1 MFCGHRGQKGQWD
14 YLCCLIGKRTH
25 IHTPPHIPFQ
35 QAQFWGQQ
43 QLNLWHYPKS
53 WLFSIVSKL
62 FLEQFQ
68 AIFRNP
74 LLAEARTVKPTKLPW
89 RFVEV
94 GCWERGGWGP
104 WMRVGANEVFVGFR
118 FRCFKWFRRK
128 ILVEM
133 DVMVGE
139 IGKNKI
145 QLWPVDDPWA
155 VHQVQFL
162 TSIPCPARPQH
173 MTVSWKRT
181 GEYEAHWHHCNF

>member
-1 MFCGHRGQKGQWD
+1 MATRAKKGNGTIFVVNW
-14 YLCCLIGKRTH
+14 KKTH
-25 IHTPPHIPFQ
+25 IETHTHPFPTS
-35 QAQFWGQQ
+35 AI
-43 QLNLWHYPKS
+43 LRPTTIEPLT
-53 WLFSIVSKL
+53 LSKIL
-62 FLEQFQ
+62 TLLHRLQVVLEQFQ

-74 LLAEARTVKPTKLPW
+74 SQPFGGSSDREAYEAALEIRW
-89 RFVEV
+89 
-94 GCWERGGWGP
+94 GGVLGAG
-104 WMRVGANEVFVGFR
+104 WMG
-118 FRCFKWFRRK
+118 CFKWFRRK

>member
-1 MFCGHRGQKGQWD
+1 MATRAKKGNGTIFVVNW
-14 YLCCLIGKRTH
+14 KKTH
-25 IHTPPHIPFQ
+25 IETHTHPFPTS
-35 QAQFWGQQ
+35 AI
-43 QLNLWHYPKS
+43 LRPTTIEPLT
-53 WLFSIVSKL
+53 LSKIL
-62 FLEQFQ
+62 TLLHRLQVVLEQFQ

-74 LLAEARTVKPTKLPW
+74 SQPFGGSSDREAYEAALEIRWGGVLGAGW
-89 RFVEV
+89 M
-94 GCWERGGWGP
+94 GALDGGWGE
-104 WMRVGANEVFVGFR
+104 RGFVGFR